1 MELLVEI
8 VKFIVYSMVIVLV
21 SKYALV
27 KILRKMGEILNLKS
41 KVIGNIAGITTSIP
55 ELLTVSFSAFTGLI
69 ETSTYNIISSNVIN
83 LIQYG
88 AAVVLNKNQKVLA
101 NKAIRIDLFL
111 VAITILIPII
121 MVIFH
126 IESQLVIVP
135 IFIALLILFY
145 KITNNAHKLYMKKEK
160 NDRKEEILTTKEV
173 EQTGNIRKDMIM
185 VVTQVILLIIVGIV
199 LYVVGNLLSDVLN
212 NLCVRFGIP
221 EIIIGILLGFITS
234 LPELITF
241 FESQKHHT
249 DDKEGVVEATSNLLT
264 SNIMNLFVI
273 QSIGILIYFIV
284 K

>member
-27 KILRKMGEILNLKS
+27 KILRKIGEILNLKS

-55 ELLTVSFSAFTGLI
+55 ELLTVSFSAFIGLI

-185 VVTQVILLIIVGIV
+185 VVTQVILLITVGIV